1 MSAHLNITPYIMQI
15 TEKTV
20 TLRRIVAAEGHCLTQ
35 ADPNTPIADRTF
47 GSEITLAATDSPAN
61 WKEITTAEADELKQ
75 EQLNAYQ
82 NT

>member
-1 MSAHLNITPYIMQI
+1 MQLQE
-15 TEKTV
+15 TQV
-20 TLRRIVAAEGHCLTQ
+20 TLRRLTAAEGYLLTQ
-35 ADPNTPIADRTF
+35 SDPEIKITDRTF
-47 GSEITLAATDSPAN
+47 GSEITLAATDDPAN

>member
-1 MSAHLNITPYIMQI
+1 MSAHHNLKTYIMQI

-35 ADPNTPIADRTF
+35 SDPNTPITDRTF
-47 GSEITLAATDSPAN
+47 GKEITLSDADSPER
-61 WKEITTAEADELKQ
+61 WKEITTAEADELKKQ
-75 EQLNAYQ
+75 QLNAYQ

>member
-1 MSAHLNITPYIMQI
+1 MQLQE
-15 TEKTV
+15 TQV
-20 TLRRIVAAEGHCLTQ
+20 TLRRIVAAEGHVLTQ

-47 GSEITLAATDSPAN
+47 GKEITLAATDDPAN

-75 EQLNAYQ
+75 QQLNAYQ

>member
-1 MSAHLNITPYIMQI
+1 MQI

-20 TLRRIVAAEGHCLTQ
+20 TLRRLTAASGHVLTQ
-35 ADPNTPIADRTF
+35 ADDNTPITDRTF
-47 GSEITLAATDSPAN
+47 GKEITLSDADSPER

-75 EQLNAYQ
+75 QQLNAYQ

>member
-1 MSAHLNITPYIMQI
+1 MQI

-35 ADPNTPIADRTF
+35 SDPNTPIADRTF
-47 GSEITLAATDSPAN
+47 GKEITLAATDDPAN

-75 EQLNAYQ
+75 QQLNAYQ

>member
-1 MSAHLNITPYIMQI
+1 MQLQE
-15 TEKTV
+15 TQV

-35 ADPNTPIADRTF
+35 SDPNTPIADRTF
-47 GSEITLAATDSPAN
+47 GKEITLAATDDPAN

-75 EQLNAYQ
+75 QQLNAYK

>member
-1 MSAHLNITPYIMQI
+1 MQLQE
-15 TEKTV
+15 TQV

-35 ADPNTPIADRTF
+35 ADDNTPITDRTF
-47 GSEITLAATDSPAN
+47 GKEITLSDADSPER

-75 EQLNAYQ
+75 QQLNAYQ

>member
-1 MSAHLNITPYIMQI
+1 MQI

-35 ADPNTPIADRTF
+35 SDPNTPIAERTF
-47 GSEITLAATDSPAN
+47 GKEITLAAADDPDR
-61 WKEITTAEADELKQ
+61 WKEITVAEADELKQ
-75 EQLNAYQ
+75 QQLNAYQ